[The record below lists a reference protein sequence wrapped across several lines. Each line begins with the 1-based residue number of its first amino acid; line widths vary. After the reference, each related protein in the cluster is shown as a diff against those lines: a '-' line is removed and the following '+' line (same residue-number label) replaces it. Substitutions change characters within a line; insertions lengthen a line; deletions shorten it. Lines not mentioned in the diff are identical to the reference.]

1 MFQCYSLKS
10 SFSHWVQKSVLYIC
24 VSFVYP
30 EETRI
35 ENTSD
40 FCVSVS
46 IRDYDVLK
54 VWPRVLEFHRKG
66 MDICTYY
73 FENLTSLFRNVT
85 FLKTALHTVASESTE
100 QRQATCSNSWSQLPY
115 LCDLPWAS
123 WRDWIKWPLSILRFQ
138 SWCPNLFAKDSLS
151 PLEWEAHRRVTE
163 RLESSREPDLHAL
176 LLHLKLDGHTEQ
188 AWSSN
193 SQESWKPHSVFPFK
207 SKVSDFPTFCLWDLG
222 RWETQKQQGLGHW
235 LLGANPFREQGS
247 GRIEFGFLNP
257 WDPSALRNR
266 WESWVNWWMHIPP

>member
-138 SWCPNLFAKDSLS
+138 SWCLNLFPKDSLS
-151 PLEWEAHRRVTE
+151 PLEWEAHRRVREAGVQQRAWPACSVTTSE
-163 RLESSREPDLHAL
+163 AGRSHRAGMIVEYTGVLEASLSI
-176 LLHLKLDGHTEQ
+176 
-188 AWSSN
+188 S
-193 SQESWKPHSVFPFK
+193 
-207 SKVSDFPTFCLWDLG
+207 
-222 RWETQKQQGLGHW
+222 
-235 LLGANPFREQGS
+235 
-247 GRIEFGFLNP
+247 I
-257 WDPSALRNR
+257 
-266 WESWVNWWMHIPP
+266 